1 MAASATTASDRVRAL
16 NDQLRQ
22 HRIGGKVVITPGV
35 QALDLGLLMLIRTGE
50 RGGCGSGG
58 LLRDRAFVRGPG
70 AFVIHRI
77 WCARNLFAGGG
88 ITAGQNT
95 SVSRKLPHSLLRAED
110 C

>member
-35 QALDLGLLMLIRTGE
+35 QGLDLGLLMLIRTGE
-50 RGGCGSGG
+50 RGGCDSGG
-58 LLRDRAFVRGPG
+58 VLRERVFVRCAG

-77 WCARNLFAGGG
+77 WCARDLFAGRV
-88 ITAGQNT
+88 ITAM
-95 SVSRKLPHSLLRAED
+95 
-110 C
+110 